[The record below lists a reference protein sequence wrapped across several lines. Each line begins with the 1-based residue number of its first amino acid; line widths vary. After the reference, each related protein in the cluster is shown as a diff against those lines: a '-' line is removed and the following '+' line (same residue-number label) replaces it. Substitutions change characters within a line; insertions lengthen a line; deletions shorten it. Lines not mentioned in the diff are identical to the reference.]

1 MDGSPPRAG
10 TLTNVSDR
18 DTRDEVGEEPAEQ
31 IGPRLVSGFG
41 VASAALG
48 LVCVAAVV
56 LTSLIWS
63 SHREQQSEL
72 DYKTRVVQT
81 AVNWAGVLINM
92 NKDNIETSVQKLHDE
107 SVGQLNT
114 DLDSRLAPLTAIVK
128 NVQLKTTGR
137 IDAVALES
145 VYRDL
150 NRQPGSPPPDP
161 TLGGLAS
168 RTDNV
173 LIIATKVAETKGGP
187 LPQTSLNLR
196 VGVSDVGGQLL
207 VSDLE
212 ILR

>member
-1 MDGSPPRAG
+1 
-10 TLTNVSDR
+10 VF
-18 DTRDEVGEEPAEQ
+18 
-31 IGPRLVSGFG
+31 SGFG

-48 LVCVAAVV
+48 LLCVAAVV
-56 LTSLIWS
+56 LASLIWS
-63 SHREQQSEL
+63 SHSEQRAER
-72 DYKTRVVQT
+72 DHKTRVVQT

-92 NKDNIETSVQKLHDE
+92 NRDNIDASVEKLHDE
-107 SVGQLNT
+107 TVGKLNT
-114 DLDSRLAPLTAIVK
+114 NLDATLAPLTAIIKKVD
-128 NVQLKTTGR
+128 LKTTGR

-150 NRQPGSPPPDP
+150 NREPGTPGPDP

-168 RTDNV
+168 RTDTV

-196 VGVSDVGGQLL
+196 IGVSDIGGQLMI
-207 VSDLE
+207 SALE

>member
-1 MDGSPPRAG
+1 
-10 TLTNVSDR
+10 VSDS
-18 DTRDEVGEEPAEQ
+18 DTHDGVEDEPVAEV
-31 IGPRLVSGFG
+31 GPRLVSGFG

-48 LVCVAAVV
+48 LLCIAAVV
-56 LTSLIWS
+56 LMSLIWL
-63 SHREQQSEL
+63 SHREQRTEL
-72 DYKTRVVQT
+72 EYKTRVVQT

-92 NKDNIETSVQKLHDE
+92 NKDNVDTSVQKLHDE
-107 SVGQLNT
+107 TVGQLNA
-114 DLDSRLAPLTAIVK
+114 DLDTRLAPLTAIVK

-137 IDAVALES
+137 IDAAALES

-150 NRQPGSPPPDP
+150 NRQPGTPSPDP

-168 RTDNV
+168 RTDTV

-196 VGVSDVGGQLL
+196 IGVSDVGGQLL

-212 ILR
+212 IVR

>member
-1 MDGSPPRAG
+1 VESERAG
-10 TLTNVSDR
+10 QDGRRV
-18 DTRDEVGEEPAEQ
+18 
-31 IGPRLVSGFG
+31 VSGFG

-48 LVCVAAVV
+48 LLCVAAVV

-63 SHREQQSEL
+63 AHREQQAEL
-72 DYKTRVVQT
+72 EYKTRVVQT

-92 NKDNIETSVQKLHDE
+92 NKDNIDTSVEKLHDE
-107 SVGQLNT
+107 TVGQLNT
-114 DLDSRLAPLTAIVK
+114 DLDSRLAPLTTIVK
-128 NVQLKTTGR
+128 NVELKTSGR

-150 NRQPGSPPPDP
+150 NRKPGTPAPDP

-168 RTDNV
+168 RTDTV
-173 LIIATKVAETKGGP
+173 LIIATKVGETKGGP
-187 LPQTSLNLR
+187 LPETSLNLR
-196 VGVSDVGGQLL
+196 IGVSDVGGQLR